1 MRALLDTSVLIAGRD
16 GEQLALPDEASEL
29 AVSVVSV
36 AELAVGVLLAAD
48 ADQRSARLDALSAI
62 ERTYDP
68 LAVTVDVA
76 HAYARMV
83 ASVKAA
89 GRNPR
94 VMDTLI
100 AATAVANDCTVITRD
115 AHFDQIPGVI
125 VRRV

>member
-1 MRALLDTSVLIAGRD
+1 MKALLDTSVLIASRD
-16 GEQLALPDEASEL
+16 GEQLSLPEEITDL

-36 AELAVGVLLAAD
+36 AELAVGVLLATD
-48 ADQRSARLDALSAI
+48 AEQRSARLDALSAI

-68 LAVTVDVA
+68 LAVTIEVA

-83 ASVKAA
+83 AAVKEA

-100 AATAVANDCTVITRD
+100 AATAAANDCMVVTRD
-115 AHFDQIPGVI
+115 PHFDGLPGAI

>member
-16 GEQLALPDEASEL
+16 GDHLVLPDEVTEL

-48 ADQRSARLDALSAI
+48 TDQRSARLDVLSAI

-68 LAVTVDVA
+68 LAVTADVA
-76 HAYARMV
+76 HEYARMV
-83 ASVKAA
+83 ASVKAT
-89 GRNPR
+89 GRNLR

-100 AATAVANDCTVITRD
+100 AATAAANDCIVVTRD
-115 AHFDQIPGVI
+115 ADFDGLPGVT